1 MRYDMPLNWNDETI
15 PSEADKTT
23 DILGFKEIG
32 GIGQLIYHPFRF
44 KKYELDIDKSDDY
57 CATPFCRPGYEPIF
71 PKEDFL
77 SGQGLL
83 TSLCNLAMQIN
94 SFDNKIPYT
103 QLIMEWC
110 TNNMHP
116 YNIDFIYSELNES
129 FDINSFDAEMVEK
142 DGTFEINN
150 FLDDLGKLYN
160 AVMFYVALEGVC
172 IADDEAAYDLS
183 KEGKYFEG
191 YSFFDKYKH
200 PIVAIPDD
208 LDYGDAKGNLIEE
221 MQNDNEYIKNHP
233 AEKPPTGEFATT
245 PYDDY
250 DELRNALIDIIPEF
264 TMKLK
269 VDSCTNRLEFST
281 DINSVFDIAW
291 LTLARML
298 SEDPAPEDK
307 GKSDNRPE
315 GIMIRCRNCG
325 KFIIRKSNRQEFCD
339 AEECQKVRNARKQ
352 KAYRERKAI
361 EKAQKIKKKA
371 H

>member
-1 MRYDMPLNWNDETI
+1 MPLNWNDETI

-23 DILGFKEIG
+23 DILEFKEIG

-160 AVMFYVALEGVC
+160 AVMFYVALEGIC

-208 LDYGDAKGNLIEE
+208 LDYGDAKGNL
-221 MQNDNEYIKNHP
+221 
-233 AEKPPTGEFATT
+233 
-245 PYDDY
+245 Y

-269 VDSCTNRLEFST
+269 VDPRTNRLEFST

>member
-1 MRYDMPLNWNDETI
+1 MPLNWNDETI

-160 AVMFYVALEGVC
+160 AVMFYVALEGIC

-208 LDYGDAKGNLIEE
+208 LDYGDAKGNL
-221 MQNDNEYIKNHP
+221 
-233 AEKPPTGEFATT
+233 
-245 PYDDY
+245 Y

-269 VDSCTNRLEFST
+269 VDPRTNRLEFST